1 MGRAEASKARSV
13 LYDFL
18 VTEVPHPLR
27 LLLLPREEEI
37 REGQS
42 TLARGSFSEIEI
54 IIMEEANI
62 STLCSLLLKLG
73 EYVLEG
79 EKDMVRYIICCKG

>member
-18 VTEVPHPLR
+18 VIEVPHPLR
-27 LLLLPREEEI
+27 LLSLPLEEET
-37 REGQS
+37 S
-42 TLARGSFSEIEI
+42 TGSFSEIEN

-73 EYVLEG
+73 EYDLEG
-79 EKDMVRYIICCKG
+79 KKDMVR